1 VAAIR
6 VAARL
11 SPIPSNAASSNASI
25 FTLSSAIVAELTDAA
40 GAWCERSER
49 SLNVE
54 RASSLSSTAASSSPP
69 LLLLLLSS
77 SARLSLTRSL
87 AERRDG
93 MAAADDAE
101 SLAEMASALSCGG
114 RVQRLSNDERH
125 QQKAAK

>member
-1 VAAIR
+1 M
-6 VAARL
+6 
-11 SPIPSNAASSNASI
+11 

-49 SLNVE
+49 SLKVE
-54 RASSLSSTAASSSPP
+54 RASSLSSTAASSS
-69 LLLLLLSS
+69 LLLPSS
-77 SARLSLTRSL
+77 SPRLSLTRSL

-114 RVQRLSNDERH
+114 RVQRLGIDERH